1 VFRIT
6 SLRCDARVAKQSRCY
21 IEGRR
26 PCAIEGA
33 HGFER
38 LDIAIAPP
46 ERWELWQNSR
56 GKTVQIEFSDDA
68 LNFFWRDS
76 LDEALK
82 QKDANPIRL

>member
-1 VFRIT
+1 VTQESRNSPAVI
-6 SLRCDARVAKQSRCY
+6 SKDDAHALLK
-21 IEGRR
+21 
-26 PCAIEGA
+26 A

-38 LDIAIAPP
+38 LHIAIAPP

-56 GKTVQIEFSDDA
+56 GKTVQIEFSDDTP
-68 LNFFWRDS
+68 NFFWRDS

>member
-1 VFRIT
+1 
-6 SLRCDARVAKQSRCY
+6 L
-21 IEGRR
+21 
-26 PCAIEGA
+26 
-33 HGFER
+33 H
-38 LDIAIAPP
+38 IAIAPP